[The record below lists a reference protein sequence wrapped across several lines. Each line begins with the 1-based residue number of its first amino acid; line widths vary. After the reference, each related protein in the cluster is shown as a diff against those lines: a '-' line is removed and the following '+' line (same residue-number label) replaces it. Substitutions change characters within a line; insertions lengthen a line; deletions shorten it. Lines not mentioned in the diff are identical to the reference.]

1 MTKEQ
6 IRRTLRP
13 LNPIISRPSC
23 DCMRITIDCTP
34 DATEKDIENL
44 EIKLAYL
51 IKMMRKELNK

>member
-1 MTKEQ
+1 MTDY

-23 DCMRITIDCTP
+23 DCMRVTIDFTL

-44 EIKLAYL
+44 EIKMGEL
-51 IKMMRKELNK
+51 IKMLREAI